1 MSLDTADDIE
11 LSLQESVSSFNRYH
25 GLALPNSDDLTSKTP
40 SGYFTRDGG
49 YMRVSDNPHY
59 DTLVRDGAFAIV
71 FARHQMLLVT
81 PPWTPRTLEIAGG
94 GTKNGESTEDTIR
107 RELAEEIGFEPD
119 LEQSDT
125 FAQSKFY
132 MNLTAED
139 AHRKFLQYT
148 MKMYAIDIT
157 PTLGRTETLEGIVQN
172 YKPQQDG
179 NRRYVVDVDNEY
191 DVDKIIQSHEKLNSF
206 RLGHHLFMR
215 KSVEAYRSLYMDIAP
230 STTLSTDVPS
240 GLIKQVE
247 AMPYRRK
254 VPSRGLGLK

>member
-49 YMRVSDNPHY
+49 YIRVSDNPHY
-59 DTLVRDGAFAIV
+59 
-71 FARHQMLLVT
+71 
-81 PPWTPRTLEIAGG
+81 
-94 GTKNGESTEDTIR
+94 
-107 RELAEEIGFEPD
+107 
-119 LEQSDT
+119 
-125 FAQSKFY
+125 
-132 MNLTAED
+132 
-139 AHRKFLQYT
+139 
-148 MKMYAIDIT
+148 
-157 PTLGRTETLEGIVQN
+157 
-172 YKPQQDG
+172 
-179 NRRYVVDVDNEY
+179 DNEY

-206 RLGHHLFMR
+206 RLRHHLFMR

-254 VPSRGLGLK
+254 VPSQGLVLK